1 MLAQRRDNQTEAE
14 GGNTVTLKPLRV
26 NIQIREYLGDGKY
39 GKSRSLTLYGLSRD
53 EVYGRVEATFK
64 EKET

>member
-1 MLAQRRDNQTEAE
+1 MLAPRRDNQTEAK

-39 GKSRSLTLYGLSRD
+39 GKSRSLTLYGLSCD
-53 EVYGRVEATFK
+53 EVYGRVEDIFK
-64 EKET
+64 EEAT